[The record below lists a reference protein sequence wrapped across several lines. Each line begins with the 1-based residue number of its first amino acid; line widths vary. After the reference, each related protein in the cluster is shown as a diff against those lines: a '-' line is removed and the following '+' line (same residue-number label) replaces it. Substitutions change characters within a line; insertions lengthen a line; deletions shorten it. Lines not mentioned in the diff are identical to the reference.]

1 MAQNLNAAAIAAQL
15 AEQDRKKIEAYQKA
29 LSTHKGLSNLPP
41 DLAKEQASKLTPAQQ
56 SSLNKTFGEE
66 DPVTKPQRGW
76 LGTAWNYTTGAV
88 GAVGKGLG
96 LGLAGLQN
104 VSDFTTRLYRT
115 AAISVAED
123 LSLED
128 AWDEANDKGDKKFNS
143 GRVEDA
149 RLKYGNDAVTIA
161 LRIAAG
167 DDQGKILKEATPE
180 QKKYV
185 SFVYDKAGTQEE
197 RDLFQDTI
205 DAINRA
211 KYSPGRQ
218 IANFLLPKSLEEN
231 GFAYKAI
238 SGAVDAAYRVVADPL
253 ILGGKVK
260 KLYDINKYS
269 LEVIVGSAAKDG
281 VKFDKYFNQA
291 KTVDF
296 WNDYGSKLKAY
307 REAKNPLERVAINK
321 ELARLAPEF
330 GEEVIKTFNKAGV
343 EDVYTAKAL
352 FENAKDL
359 ETVIKNAGARRRV
372 IAPRMTA
379 GRKARVAALTAT
391 NKVFNIDA
399 VGPELVTA
407 QFFGEEATDAGIIK
421 AIKDG
426 VEQNLEYIGN
436 IKKTKGV
443 SIFRFSTDSIA
454 TRIDRMKQRFSI
466 LPMFKNN
473 EFDVTA
479 PDASTSIYRLA
490 RLALPQRESRLA
502 AEVFKGIEDTGQRKD
517 FFYGLWDNIAN
528 IRGYDATKPT
538 QKIKNTMVGKAKKQ
552 YDTIDGPMSD
562 VGAFASDFSNN
573 VYVPN
578 LVDLDRASA
587 RSTLGQKLIG
597 IPANDAFLEKMV
609 TGWSF
614 LTLAGPR
621 YAIRNSLEDLMV
633 NLAIGETPWGL
644 VSSRRLT
651 TRVLTGFKQTEV
663 TGSLGDRYEALANSP
678 LGSVMRIV
686 NKKESAAL
694 AAEIAALDKNIVV
707 NKEAIKKINKVIS
720 ESKDPKQIAA
730 LQARIAKIESKQKVD
745 LVKETRVIMA
755 KGLTQGRLNRFRK
768 SLGMKPLNQEG
779 VDFLTEQIVYGDLE
793 NLLSVVSEGG
803 LNFATGAS
811 FLTDAVEFTRNH
823 GVRSEQLKL
832 IAPRS
837 LYTRAA
843 GRGFEDVAIDPTNE
857 SSLVTWLLRI
867 SYASNDELGSLAV
880 AYLDDEAEAVAQI
893 LNALKNNP
901 KLVDDSILKARN
913 ISKEEHAKMVYD
925 RTRRIFETRKTLPD
939 GTRELNSELLA
950 KVRTLDTKGTALT
963 GNKQTYKVSGQISLD
978 DLPTDRNF
986 TPFTVVGPTL
996 VPVTNTGNFTA
1007 SLMENGWRWLG
1018 SANARMS
1025 RQPIAINEL
1034 LDIRK
1039 QMRRS
1044 GFEDAWISSYTKG
1057 MTPNTKNFTDATELA
1072 KRDLARVA
1080 EERAIGQVLAYV
1092 DNPLIRTQIA
1102 FSSRNFARF
1111 YRATEDFYRR
1121 ITRAVRY
1128 NPESIAVAALTY
1140 EGITHSGFVQEDD
1153 QGEPYFIYPG
1163 IAPVYN
1169 AYQKML
1175 TTVGLG
1181 NEFKVPFPVQFG
1193 AQVKMLTPS
1202 LNPDSLV
1209 PTFAGP
1215 VAGISVRA
1223 LESLVNIWSPGAA
1236 DSLTRYA
1243 LGKYA
1248 VDQPIL
1254 SSFLPAH
1261 VNRFY
1266 SAMDKNERDGQ
1277 YASAHRKAV
1286 TYLESAG
1293 YSPKAKE
1300 DPVTGQ
1306 LIPPSEAELEDYR
1319 LRVKNTTLSILG
1331 MRFVFGFFAPASPQ
1345 VQLKSD
1351 MSEWMRDSGRAN
1363 FKQLWNDLREEYGGD
1378 YEGAMKR
1385 WVELYPDQI
1394 PFTVSESERKTVSKF
1409 SYAEESGQFVEQNK
1423 ELFSKYKEGATF
1435 LIPNKSGFSWDAYKT
1450 MTDMGLRKNLRVDD
1464 HLKKVQTA
1472 ADVQTYYERRNEYE
1486 ASLERYR
1493 TDYERSRL
1501 RREFNQWK
1509 DLFFAGHPLV
1519 AEYLSKGSQIAID
1532 RQNALSDLELMLR
1545 DESARKASPKTF
1557 DALKA
1562 MMSAYLSY
1570 KTQKE
1575 RYEATGVSRDLQ
1587 KSLTERTILTMRQLS
1602 QYNEN
1607 TLQAYDSLFSGLLDD

>member
-1 MAQNLNAAAIAAQL
+1 MSQNLNAAAVAAQL
-15 AEQDRKKIEAYQKA
+15 AEQDRKKIQAYQKA
-29 LSTHKGLSNLPP
+29 LATHKGLNNLPP
-41 DLAKEQASKLTPAQQ
+41 DLAKEQAAKLTPAQQ
-56 SSLNKTFGEE
+56 TSLSQTFGNE
-66 DPVTKPQRGW
+66 DPAVEVKRSPI
-76 LGTAWNYTTGAV
+76 GTAWNYTGGRIV
-88 GAVGKGLG
+88 RGLG
-96 LGLAGLQN
+96 MGLAGLQN

-115 AAISVAED
+115 AAISATEN
-123 LSLED
+123 LSIED

-143 GRVEDA
+143 GRIDDA
-149 RLKYGNDAVTIA
+149 RLKYGNDAVA
-161 LRIAAG
+161 VAMRFAAG
-167 DDQGKILKEATPE
+167 EDQGKILKEATPE
-180 QKKYV
+180 QQKYIGFV
-185 SFVYDKAGTQEE
+185 SNKSGTQEE

-205 DAINRA
+205 DAVNRA

-218 IANFLLPKSLEEN
+218 FANFLLPKSLEEN
-231 GFAYKAI
+231 GFAYKAV
-238 SGAVDAAYRVVADPL
+238 SGAVDAAYRVLADPL
-253 ILGGKVK
+253 IVGGKIK
-260 KLYDINKYS
+260 KAYDLSKYS

-281 VKFDKYFNQA
+281 VAFNRYFNQG
-291 KTVDF
+291 KTIDF
-296 WNDYGSKLKAY
+296 WNDYGAKLKAY
-307 REAKNPLERVAINK
+307 KEAKNPIEKVAINK

-330 GEEVIKTFNKAGV
+330 GDEVIKTLNKSGV
-343 EDVYTAKAL
+343 EDVLTARA
-352 FENAKDL
+352 FFDNAKDL
-359 ETVIKNAGARRRV
+359 ETLIKNGGARRRV

-379 GRKARVAALTAT
+379 GRKARVAVLTTT

-399 VGPELVTA
+399 VGPELVNA
-407 QFFGEEATDAGIIK
+407 QFFGEQATDAGIIK

-426 VEQNLEYIGN
+426 VEQNVEYLGN
-436 IKKTKGV
+436 LKKTQGV
-443 SIFRFSTDSIA
+443 SVFRFSTDSISA
-454 TRIDRMKQRFSI
+454 RIDRMKQRFTV

-479 PDASTSIYRLA
+479 ADASTSIYRLA

-528 IRGYDATKPT
+528 VRGYDATKPT
-538 QKIKNTMVGKAKKQ
+538 RKIKDTMVGKTKRQ
-552 YDTIDGPMSD
+552 FDNEDGPMSD
-562 VGAFASDFSNN
+562 IGAFASDFNNN

-621 YAIRNSLEDLMV
+621 YAVRNSIEDLMV

-651 TRVLTGFKQTEV
+651 TRVLTGLKQTE
-663 TGSLGDRYEALANSP
+663 GFGLEELANSP
-678 LGSVMRIV
+678 LGAVMRLV

-694 AAEIAALDKNIVV
+694 AKEIANLDTAIVAT
-707 NKEAIKKINKVIS
+707 KESTKKIQAVIEKS
-720 ESKDPKQIAA
+720 TNPKQIVA
-730 LQARIAKIESKQKVD
+730 LKIKIAKLEGKQKTD

-755 KGLTQGRLNRFRK
+755 KALTQGRLNRFRQ

-832 IAPRS
+832 IAPKA
-837 LYTRAA
+837 LYSRAA
-843 GRGFEDVAIDPTNE
+843 GRGFENVAIDPTNE

-893 LNALKNNP
+893 LNALKKNP

-913 ISKEEHAKMVYD
+913 ISKEEHARMVYN
-925 RTRRIFETRKTLPD
+925 RTRKIFETRKILPD
-939 GTRELNSELLA
+939 GTKQINTELLA
-950 KVRTLDTKGTALT
+950 KVRSLDTKSTTLT
-963 GNKQTYKVSGQISLD
+963 GNKSAYKVSGQLSLD
-978 DLPTDRNF
+978 DLPTDRNL
-986 TPFTVVGPTL
+986 TPNTVVGPTL
-996 VPVTNTGNFTA
+996 VPVTNSGNFAA
-1007 SLMENGWRWLG
+1007 SFMENGWRWLG
-1018 SANARMS
+1018 ASNARIS

-1034 LDIRK
+1034 LTIRK
-1039 QMRRS
+1039 QMRKS
-1044 GFEDAWISSYTKG
+1044 GFEDAWINSYTKG
-1057 MTPNTKNFTDATELA
+1057 IKPDTKNFTDAIELA

-1080 EERAIGQVLAYV
+1080 EERAIGQTLAYV
-1092 DNPLIRTQIA
+1092 DNPLIRTQVA

-1215 VAGISVRA
+1215 VAGISIRA
-1223 LESLVNIWSPGAA
+1223 LESLVNIWSPSAA
-1236 DSLTRYA
+1236 DNITRYT
-1243 LGKYA
+1243 LGKYS

-1261 VNRFY
+1261 INRLY
-1266 SAMDKNERDGQ
+1266 SAMNKDDRNGQ

-1293 YSPKAKE
+1293 YSPKEKT
-1300 DPVTGQ
+1300 DPITGE
-1306 LIPPSEAELEDYR
+1306 LIPPSAAELEDYR

-1351 MSEWMRDSGRAN
+1351 MAEWMRDSGRAN
-1363 FKQLWNDLREEYGGD
+1363 FKQVWNDLRDEYGGD
-1378 YEGAMKR
+1378 YEGAMKK

-1394 PFTVSESERKTVSKF
+1394 PFTVSESERSTVARF
-1409 SYAEESGQFVEQNK
+1409 AYAEESGNFVDQNQ
-1423 ELFSKYKEGATF
+1423 ELFKNYKQGATF

-1450 MTDMGLRKNLRVDD
+1450 MTDMGLRKNLSVDE

-1472 ADVQTYYERRNEYE
+1472 ADVQTYYERKNEYE
-1486 ASLERYR
+1486 TSLERYR
-1493 TDYERSRL
+1493 SDYERTKL
-1501 RREFNQWK
+1501 RKEFNQWK
-1509 DLFFAGHPLV
+1509 DLFFAGHPMV

-1532 RQNALSDLELMLR
+1532 RINALNDLELMLKDNSVR
-1545 DESARKASPKTF
+1545 SASPKTF
-1557 DALKA
+1557 DALKV
-1562 MMSAYLSY
+1562 MLNTYLAY
-1570 KTQKE
+1570 KTQRD
-1575 RYEATGVSRDLQ
+1575 RYETTGVPRDLQ
-1587 KSLTERTILTMRQLS
+1587 KSLKERTIVTMRQLS
-1602 QYNEN
+1602 LYNEN

>member
-29 LSTHKGLSNLPP
+29 LTTHKNLSNLPP
-41 DLAKEQASKLTPAQQ
+41 DLAKEQAAKLTPAQQ
-56 SSLNKTFGEE
+56 TSLSNTFGNE
-66 DPVTKPQRGW
+66 DPVVAPKRSP
-76 LGTAWNYTTGAV
+76 LGTAWHYTGGQVA
-88 GAVGKGLG
+88 KGLG
-96 LGLAGLQN
+96 LGLAGLGN
-104 VSDFTTRLYRT
+104 VSDFMTRLYRT
-115 AAISVAED
+115 GAIAVAED
-123 LSLED
+123 LSLEE

-143 GRVEDA
+143 GRIEDA
-149 RLKYGNDAVTIA
+149 RLKYGNDAVAIA
-161 LRIAAG
+161 MRFAAG
-167 DDQGKILKEATPE
+167 EDQGKILKEATAG
-180 QKKYV
+180 QIKYV
-185 SFVYDKAGTQEE
+185 KLVSEKAGTQEE
-197 RDLFQDTI
+197 QDLFQDTI
-205 DAINRA
+205 DAVNRA

-218 IANFLLPKSLEEN
+218 LANFLLPKSLEEN

-238 SGAVDAAYRVVADPL
+238 SGAVDAAYRVIADPL
-253 ILGGKVK
+253 ILGGKIK
-260 KLYDINKYS
+260 KVYDVSKYS

-281 VKFDKYFNQA
+281 VAFNKYFNQT
-291 KTVDF
+291 KTINF
-296 WNDYGSKLKAY
+296 WNDYGAKLKSY
-307 REAKNPLERVAINK
+307 KEATNPLEKVAINK

-330 GEEVIKTFNKAGV
+330 GDEVIKTLNKSGV
-343 EDVYTAKAL
+343 EDVLTARA
-352 FENAKDL
+352 FFDNAKDL
-359 ETVIKNAGARRRV
+359 ETLIKNGGARRRV

-379 GRKARVAALTAT
+379 GRKARVAVLTTT

-399 VGPELVTA
+399 VGPELINA
-407 QFFGEEATDAGIIK
+407 SFFGEEATDVGIIK

-426 VEQNLEYIGN
+426 VEQNLEYIGD

-443 SIFRFSTDSIA
+443 SIFRFSTDSISV
-454 TRIDRMKQRFSI
+454 RIDRMKQRFTV

-479 PDASTSIYRLA
+479 PDAAQSIYRLA
-490 RLALPQRESRLA
+490 RLALPQRESKLA

-538 QKIKNTMVGKAKKQ
+538 QKIKNTMVGKTKRQ
-552 YDTIDGPMSD
+552 YDLVDGPMSD
-562 VGAFASDFSNN
+562 VGAYASDFNN
-573 VYVPN
+573 TVYVPN

-621 YAIRNSLEDLMV
+621 YAIRNSIEDLMV

-651 TRVLTGFKQTEV
+651 TRVLTGLKQTE
-663 TGSLGDRYEALANSP
+663 GFGLEELANSP
-678 LGSVMRIV
+678 LGMVMRTV

-694 AAEIAALDKNIVV
+694 AKEISDLDKKIVAT
-707 NKEAIKKINKVIS
+707 KESTKKIQAVIEKS
-720 ESKDPKQIAA
+720 TNPKQITA
-730 LQARIAKIESKQKVD
+730 LKIKIAKLEGKQKTD

-755 KGLTQGRLNRFRK
+755 KALTQGRLNRFRQ

-832 IAPRS
+832 IAPKA
-837 LYTRAA
+837 LYSRAA

-893 LNALKNNP
+893 LNALKKNP

-913 ISKEEHAKMVYD
+913 ISKEEHARMVYD
-925 RTRRIFETRKTLPD
+925 RTRRIFETRIDLPN
-939 GTRELNSELLA
+939 GTKQLNTDLLN
-950 KVRTLDTKGTALT
+950 KVRTLDVNEVALT
-963 GNKQTYKVSGQISLD
+963 GNKPGYKVSGQISLD
-978 DLPTDRNF
+978 DLPTDRRF
-986 TPFTVVGPTL
+986 TPNTVVGPTL
-996 VPVTNTGNFTA
+996 VPVTNSGNFAA
-1007 SLMENGWRWLG
+1007 SFMENGWRWLG
-1018 SANARMS
+1018 SSNARIS

-1034 LDIRK
+1034 LTIRK
-1039 QMRRS
+1039 QMRKS
-1044 GFEDAWISSYTKG
+1044 GFEDAWIKSYTKDIK
-1057 MTPNTKNFTDATELA
+1057 PNTVAFTEATELA

-1092 DNPLIRTQIA
+1092 DNPLIRTQVA

-1140 EGITHSGFVQEDD
+1140 EGITHSGFIQEDD

-1181 NEFKVPFPVQFG
+1181 SEFKVPFPVQFG

-1215 VAGISVRA
+1215 VAGISIRA
-1223 LESLVNIWSPGAA
+1223 LESLVNIWSPSAA
-1236 DSLTRYA
+1236 DTITRYA

-1261 VNRFY
+1261 INRLY
-1266 SAMDKNERDGQ
+1266 SAMNKDDRDGQ

-1286 TYLESAG
+1286 TYLEAAG

-1300 DPVTGQ
+1300 DPITGE
-1306 LIPPSEAELEDYR
+1306 LIPPPESELEEYR
-1319 LRVKNTTLSILG
+1319 IRIKQTTLSILG

-1351 MSEWMRDSGRAN
+1351 MAEWMRDSGRAN
-1363 FKQLWNDLREEYGGD
+1363 FKQVWNDLREEYGGD
-1378 YEGAMKR
+1378 YEGAMKK

-1394 PFTVSESERKTVSKF
+1394 PFTISESERKTVAKF
-1409 SYAEESGQFVEQNK
+1409 DYAEESGNFVEQNQ
-1423 ELFSKYKEGATF
+1423 ELFKKYKQGATF

-1450 MTDMGLRKNLRVDD
+1450 MTDMGLRKNLSVDE

-1472 ADVQTYYERRNEYE
+1472 ADVQTYYERKNEYE
-1486 ASLERYR
+1486 TSLERYR

-1509 DLFFAGHPLV
+1509 DLFFAGHPMV

-1532 RQNALSDLELMLR
+1532 RINALNDLEIMLKDDSVR
-1545 DESARKASPKTF
+1545 AASPKTF
-1557 DALKA
+1557 DALKV
-1562 MMSAYLSY
+1562 MLNTYLTY
-1570 KTQKE
+1570 KAQKD
-1575 RYEATGVSRDLQ
+1575 RYEATGVPRDLQ
-1587 KSLTERTILTMRQLS
+1587 RSLKERTIVTMRQLS
-1602 QYNEN
+1602 LYNEN
-1607 TLQAYDSLFSGLLDD
+1607 TLQAYDSLFGGLLDD

>member
-1 MAQNLNAAAIAAQL
+1 MSQNLNAAAIAAQL
-15 AEQDRKKIEAYQKA
+15 AEQDRKKIQAYQKA
-29 LSTHKGLSNLPP
+29 LATHKNLNNLPP
-41 DLAKEQASKLTPAQQ
+41 DLAKEQAAKLTPAQQ
-56 SSLNKTFGEE
+56 TSLSQTFGNE
-66 DPVTKPQRGW
+66 DPAVEVKRSPI
-76 LGTAWNYTTGAV
+76 GTAWNYTGGRIV
-88 GAVGKGLG
+88 RGLG
-96 LGLAGLQN
+96 MGLAGLQN

-115 AAISVAED
+115 AAISATEN
-123 LSLED
+123 LSLEE

-143 GRVEDA
+143 GRIDDA
-149 RLKYGNDAVTIA
+149 RLKYGNDAVA
-161 LRIAAG
+161 VAMRFAAG
-167 DDQGKILKEATPE
+167 EDQGKILKEATPE
-180 QKKYV
+180 QQKYIGFV
-185 SFVYDKAGTQEE
+185 SNKSGTQEE

-205 DAINRA
+205 DAVNRA

-218 IANFLLPKSLEEN
+218 FANFLLPKSLEEN
-231 GFAYKAI
+231 GFAYKAV
-238 SGAVDAAYRVVADPL
+238 SGAVDAAYRVLADPL
-253 ILGGKVK
+253 IVGGKIK
-260 KLYDINKYS
+260 KAYDVSKYS

-281 VKFDKYFNQA
+281 VAFNKYFNQG
-291 KTVDF
+291 KTIDF
-296 WNDYGSKLKAY
+296 WNDYGAKLKAY
-307 REAKNPLERVAINK
+307 KEAKNPIEKVAINK

-330 GEEVIKTFNKAGV
+330 GDEVIKTLNKSGV
-343 EDVYTAKAL
+343 EDVITARA
-352 FENAKDL
+352 FFDNAKDL
-359 ETVIKNAGARRRV
+359 ETLIKNGGARRRV

-399 VGPELVTA
+399 VGPELVNA
-407 QFFGEEATDAGIIK
+407 QFFGEQATDAGIIK

-426 VEQNLEYIGN
+426 VEQNVEYLGN
-436 IKKTKGV
+436 LKKTQGV
-443 SIFRFSTDSIA
+443 SVFRFSTDSISA
-454 TRIDRMKQRFSI
+454 RIDRMKQRFTV

-479 PDASTSIYRLA
+479 ADASTSIYRLA

-528 IRGYDATKPT
+528 VRGYDATKPT
-538 QKIKNTMVGKAKKQ
+538 RKIKDTMVGKTKRQ
-552 YDTIDGPMSD
+552 FDNEDGPMSD
-562 VGAFASDFSNN
+562 IGAFASDFNNN

-621 YAIRNSLEDLMV
+621 YAVRNSIEDLMV

-651 TRVLTGFKQTEV
+651 TRVLTGLKQTE
-663 TGSLGDRYEALANSP
+663 GFGLEELANSP
-678 LGSVMRIV
+678 LGAVMRLV

-694 AAEIAALDKNIVV
+694 AKEIANLDTAIVAT
-707 NKEAIKKINKVIS
+707 KESTKKIQAVIEKS
-720 ESKDPKQIAA
+720 TNPKQIVA
-730 LQARIAKIESKQKVD
+730 LKIKIAKLEGKQKTD

-755 KGLTQGRLNRFRK
+755 KALTQGRLNRFRQ

-832 IAPRS
+832 IAPKA

-843 GRGFEDVAIDPTNE
+843 GRGFENVAIDPTNE

-893 LNALKNNP
+893 LNALKKNP

-913 ISKEEHAKMVYD
+913 VSKEEHARMVYN
-925 RTRRIFETRKTLPD
+925 RTRKIFETRKILPD
-939 GTRELNSELLA
+939 GTKEINTELLA
-950 KVRTLDTKGTALT
+950 KVRSIDTKSTTLT
-963 GNKQTYKVSGQISLD
+963 GNKSAYKVSGQLSLD
-978 DLPTDRNF
+978 DLPTDYNL
-986 TPFTVVGPTL
+986 TPRTVVGPTL
-996 VPVTNTGNFTA
+996 VPVTNSGNFAA
-1007 SLMENGWRWLG
+1007 SFMENGWRWLG
-1018 SANARMS
+1018 ASNARIS

-1034 LDIRK
+1034 LTIRK
-1039 QMRRS
+1039 QMRKS
-1044 GFEDAWISSYTKG
+1044 GFEDAWINSYTKG
-1057 MTPNTKNFTDATELA
+1057 IKPDTKNFTDAIELA

-1080 EERAIGQVLAYV
+1080 EERAIGQTIAYV

-1215 VAGISVRA
+1215 VAGISIRA
-1223 LESLVNIWSPGAA
+1223 LESLVNIWSPSAA
-1236 DSLTRYA
+1236 DNITRYT
-1243 LGKYA
+1243 LGKYS

-1261 VNRFY
+1261 INRLY
-1266 SAMDKNERDGQ
+1266 SAMNKDDRNGQ

-1293 YSPKAKE
+1293 HSPKGKT
-1300 DPVTGQ
+1300 DPITGE
-1306 LIPPSEAELEDYR
+1306 LMPPSEAELEDYR

-1351 MSEWMRDSGRAN
+1351 MAEWMRDSGRAN
-1363 FKQLWNDLREEYGGD
+1363 FKQVWNDLRDEYGGD
-1378 YEGAMKR
+1378 YEGAMKK

-1394 PFTVSESERKTVSKF
+1394 PFTVSESERKTVARF
-1409 SYAEESGQFVEQNK
+1409 AYAEESGNFVDQNQ
-1423 ELFSKYKEGATF
+1423 ELFKKYKQGATF

-1450 MTDMGLRKNLRVDD
+1450 MTDMGLRKNLSVDE

-1472 ADVQTYYERRNEYE
+1472 ADVQTYYERKNEYE
-1486 ASLERYR
+1486 TSLERYR
-1493 TDYERSRL
+1493 TDYERSKL
-1501 RREFNQWK
+1501 RKEFSQWK
-1509 DLFFAGHPLV
+1509 DLFFAGHPMV

-1532 RQNALSDLELMLR
+1532 RINALNDLELMLKDNSVR
-1545 DESARKASPKTF
+1545 SASPKTF
-1557 DALKA
+1557 DALKV
-1562 MMSAYLSY
+1562 MLDTYLTY
-1570 KTQKE
+1570 KTQRD
-1575 RYEATGVSRDLQ
+1575 RYESTGVPRDLQ
-1587 KSLTERTILTMRQLS
+1587 KSLKERTIVAMRQLS
-1602 QYNEN
+1602 LYNEN

>member
-1 MAQNLNAAAIAAQL
+1 MSQNLNAAAVAAQL

-29 LSTHKGLSNLPP
+29 LATHKGLNNLPP
-41 DLAKEQASKLTPAQQ
+41 DLAKEQAAKLTPAQQ
-56 SSLNKTFGEE
+56 TSLSQTFGNE
-66 DPVTKPQRGW
+66 DPAVEVKRSPI
-76 LGTAWNYTTGAV
+76 GTAWNYTGGRIV
-88 GAVGKGLG
+88 RGLG
-96 LGLAGLQN
+96 MGLAGLQN

-115 AAISVAED
+115 AAISATEN
-123 LSLED
+123 LSLEE

-143 GRVEDA
+143 GRIDDA
-149 RLKYGNDAVTIA
+149 RLKYGNDAVA
-161 LRIAAG
+161 VAMRFAAG
-167 DDQGKILKEATPE
+167 EDQGKILKEATPE
-180 QKKYV
+180 QQKYIGFV
-185 SFVYDKAGTQEE
+185 SNKSGTQEE

-205 DAINRA
+205 DAVNRA

-218 IANFLLPKSLEEN
+218 FANFLLPKSLEEN

-238 SGAVDAAYRVVADPL
+238 SGAVDAAYRVLADPL
-253 ILGGKVK
+253 IIGGKIK
-260 KLYDINKYS
+260 KAYDVSKYS

-281 VKFDKYFNQA
+281 VAFNKYFNQT
-291 KTVDF
+291 KTIDF
-296 WNDYGSKLKAY
+296 WNDYGAKLKAY
-307 REAKNPLERVAINK
+307 KEAKNPIEKVAINK

-330 GEEVIKTFNKAGV
+330 GDEIIKTFNKSGV
-343 EDVYTAKAL
+343 EDVLTARA
-352 FENAKDL
+352 FFDNAKDL
-359 ETVIKNAGARRRV
+359 ETLIKNGGARRRV

-379 GRKARVAALTAT
+379 GRKARVAVLTTT

-399 VGPELVTA
+399 VGPELVNA
-407 QFFGEEATDAGIIK
+407 QFFGEQATDAGIIK
-421 AIKDG
+421 AIVNG
-426 VEQNLEYIGN
+426 VEQNVEYVGN
-436 IKKTKGV
+436 LKKTQGIGV
-443 SIFRFSTDSIA
+443 FRFSTDSISA
-454 TRIDRMKQRFSI
+454 RIDRMKQRFTV

-479 PDASTSIYRLA
+479 ADASTSIYRLA

-502 AEVFKGIEDTGQRKD
+502 AEVFKGIEDTGQRKE

-528 IRGYDATKPT
+528 VRGYDATKPT
-538 QKIKNTMVGKAKKQ
+538 QKIKNTMVGKTKRQ
-552 YDTIDGPMSD
+552 YDLVDGPMSD
-562 VGAFASDFSNN
+562 VGAFASDFNNN

-621 YAIRNSLEDLMV
+621 YAVRNSIEDLMV

-651 TRVLTGFKQTEV
+651 TRVLTGVKQTE
-663 TGSLGDRYEALANSP
+663 GFGLEELANSP
-678 LGSVMRIV
+678 LGMVMRTV
-686 NKKESAAL
+686 NKKESQAL
-694 AAEIAALDKNIVV
+694 AAEIAALDKNIVAT
-707 NKEAIKKINKVIS
+707 KESTKKIQAVIEKS
-720 ESKDPKQIAA
+720 TNPKQIVA
-730 LQARIAKIESKQKVD
+730 LKIKIAKLEGKQKTD

-755 KGLTQGRLNRFRK
+755 KALTQGRLNRFRQ

-779 VDFLTEQIVYGDLE
+779 IDFLTEQIVYGDLE

-832 IAPRS
+832 IAPKA
-837 LYTRAA
+837 LYSRAA

-893 LNALKNNP
+893 LNALKKNP

-913 ISKEEHAKMVYD
+913 ISKEEHARMVYD
-925 RTRRIFETRKTLPD
+925 RTRKIFETRKVLPN
-939 GTRELNSELLA
+939 GTKEINTELLA
-950 KVRTLDTKGTALT
+950 KVRSLDTKSTTLT
-963 GNKQTYKVSGQISLD
+963 GNKPGYKVSGQLSLD
-978 DLPTDRNF
+978 DLPTDRNL
-986 TPFTVVGPTL
+986 TPNTVVGPTL
-996 VPVTNTGNFTA
+996 VPVTNSGNFAA
-1007 SLMENGWRWLG
+1007 SFMENGWRWLG
-1018 SANARMS
+1018 ASNARIS

-1034 LDIRK
+1034 LTIRK
-1039 QMRRS
+1039 QMRKS
-1044 GFEDAWISSYTKG
+1044 GFEDAWIKSYTKDIK
-1057 MTPNTKNFTDATELA
+1057 PNTVAFTEATELA

-1080 EERAIGQVLAYV
+1080 EERAIGQTLAYV
-1092 DNPLIRTQIA
+1092 DNPLIRTQVA

-1215 VAGISVRA
+1215 VAGISIRA
-1223 LESLVNIWSPGAA
+1223 LESLVNIWSPSAA
-1236 DSLTRYA
+1236 DNITRYT
-1243 LGKYA
+1243 LGKYS

-1261 VNRFY
+1261 INRLY
-1266 SAMDKNERDGQ
+1266 SAMNKDDRNGQ

-1293 YSPKAKE
+1293 YSPKEKT
-1300 DPVTGQ
+1300 DPITGE
-1306 LIPPSEAELEDYR
+1306 LIPPSAAELEDYR

-1351 MSEWMRDSGRAN
+1351 MAEWMRDSGRAN
-1363 FKQLWNDLREEYGGD
+1363 FKQVWNDLRDEYGGD
-1378 YEGAMKR
+1378 YEGAMKK

-1394 PFTVSESERKTVSKF
+1394 PFTVSESERSTVARF
-1409 SYAEESGQFVEQNK
+1409 AYAEESGNFVDQNQ
-1423 ELFSKYKEGATF
+1423 ELFKNYKQGATF

-1450 MTDMGLRKNLRVDD
+1450 MTDMGLRKNLSVDE

-1472 ADVQTYYERRNEYE
+1472 ADVQTYYERKNEYE
-1486 ASLERYR
+1486 TSLERYR
-1493 TDYERSRL
+1493 SDYERTKL
-1501 RREFNQWK
+1501 RKEFNQWK
-1509 DLFFAGHPLV
+1509 DLFFAGHPMV

-1532 RQNALSDLELMLR
+1532 RINALNDLELMLKDNSVR
-1545 DESARKASPKTF
+1545 SASPKTF
-1557 DALKA
+1557 DALKV
-1562 MMSAYLSY
+1562 MLNTYLAY
-1570 KTQKE
+1570 KTQKD
-1575 RYEATGVSRDLQ
+1575 RYETTGVPRDLQ
-1587 KSLTERTILTMRQLS
+1587 KSLKERTIVTMRQLS
-1602 QYNEN
+1602 LYNEN

>member
-1 MAQNLNAAAIAAQL
+1 MSQNLNAAAIAAQL
-15 AEQDRKKIEAYQKA
+15 AEQDRKKIQAYQKA
-29 LSTHKGLSNLPP
+29 LATHKNLNNLPP
-41 DLAKEQASKLTPAQQ
+41 DLAKEQAAKLTPAQQ
-56 SSLNKTFGEE
+56 TSLSQTFGNE
-66 DPVTKPQRGW
+66 DPAIEVKRSPI
-76 LGTAWNYTTGAV
+76 GTAWNYTGGRIV
-88 GAVGKGLG
+88 RGLG
-96 LGLAGLQN
+96 MGLAGLQN

-115 AAISVAED
+115 AAISATEN
-123 LSLED
+123 LSLEE

-143 GRVEDA
+143 GRIDDA
-149 RLKYGNDAVTIA
+149 RLKYGNDAVA
-161 LRIAAG
+161 VAMRFAAG
-167 DDQGKILKEATPE
+167 EDQGKILKEATPE
-180 QKKYV
+180 QQKYIGFV
-185 SFVYDKAGTQEE
+185 SNKSGTQEE

-205 DAINRA
+205 DAVNRA

-218 IANFLLPKSLEEN
+218 FANFLLPKSLEEN
-231 GFAYKAI
+231 GFAYKAV
-238 SGAVDAAYRVVADPL
+238 SGAVDAAYRVLADPL
-253 ILGGKVK
+253 IVGGKIK
-260 KLYDINKYS
+260 KAYDVSKYS

-281 VKFDKYFNQA
+281 VAFNKYFNQG
-291 KTVDF
+291 KTIDF
-296 WNDYGSKLKAY
+296 WNDYGAKLKAY
-307 REAKNPLERVAINK
+307 KEAKNPIEKVAINK

-330 GEEVIKTFNKAGV
+330 GDEVIKTLNKSGV
-343 EDVYTAKAL
+343 EDVITARA
-352 FENAKDL
+352 FFDNAKDL
-359 ETVIKNAGARRRV
+359 ETLIKNGGARRRV

-399 VGPELVTA
+399 VGPELVNA
-407 QFFGEEATDAGIIK
+407 QFFGEQATDAGIIK
-421 AIKDG
+421 AIVNG
-426 VEQNLEYIGN
+426 VEQNVEYVGN
-436 IKKTKGV
+436 LKKTQGIGV
-443 SIFRFSTDSIA
+443 FRFSTDSISA
-454 TRIDRMKQRFSI
+454 RIDRMKQRFTV

-479 PDASTSIYRLA
+479 ADASTSIYRLA

-502 AEVFKGIEDTGQRKD
+502 AEVFKGIEDTGQRKE

-528 IRGYDATKPT
+528 VRGYDATKPT
-538 QKIKNTMVGKAKKQ
+538 QKIKNTMVGKTKRQ
-552 YDTIDGPMSD
+552 YDLVDGPMSD
-562 VGAFASDFSNN
+562 VGAFASDFNNN

-621 YAIRNSLEDLMV
+621 YAVRNSIEDLMV

-651 TRVLTGFKQTEV
+651 TRVLTGVKQTE
-663 TGSLGDRYEALANSP
+663 GFGLEELANSP
-678 LGSVMRIV
+678 LGMVMRTV

-694 AAEIAALDKNIVV
+694 AKQISDLDKKIVAT
-707 NKEAIKKINKVIS
+707 KESTKKIQEVINKS
-720 ESKDPKQIAA
+720 TNPKQITA
-730 LQARIAKIESKQKVD
+730 LKIKIAKLEGKQKTD

-755 KGLTQGRLNRFRK
+755 KALTQGRLNKFRK

-779 VDFLTEQIVYGDLE
+779 IDFLTEQIVYGDIE
-793 NLLSVVSEGG
+793 NLLSIVSEGG

-832 IAPRS
+832 IAPKA
-837 LYTRAA
+837 LYSRAA

-893 LNALKNNP
+893 LNALKKNP

-913 ISKEEHAKMVYD
+913 ISKEEHARMVYE
-925 RTRRIFETRKTLPD
+925 RTRRIFETRKVLPD
-939 GTRELNSELLA
+939 GTKEINTELLSKARSLDA
-950 KVRTLDTKGTALT
+950 KEITLT
-963 GNKQTYKVSGQISLD
+963 GNKSGYKVSGQLSLD
-978 DLPTDRNF
+978 DLPTDRNL
-986 TPFTVVGPTL
+986 TPNTVVGPTL
-996 VPVTNTGNFTA
+996 VPVTNSGNFAA
-1007 SLMENGWRWLG
+1007 SFMENGWRWLG
-1018 SANARMS
+1018 ASNARIS

-1034 LDIRK
+1034 LTIRK
-1039 QMRRS
+1039 QMRKS
-1044 GFEDAWISSYTKG
+1044 GFEDAWINSYTKG
-1057 MTPNTKNFTDATELA
+1057 IKPDTKNFTDAIELA

-1080 EERAIGQVLAYV
+1080 EERAIGQTIAYV

-1215 VAGISVRA
+1215 VAGISIRA
-1223 LESLVNIWSPGAA
+1223 LESLVNIWSPSAA
-1236 DSLTRYA
+1236 DNITRYT
-1243 LGKYA
+1243 LGKYS

-1261 VNRFY
+1261 INRLY
-1266 SAMDKNERDGQ
+1266 SAMNKDDRNGQ

-1286 TYLESAG
+1286 TYLEAAG
-1293 YSPKAKE
+1293 HSPKGKT
-1300 DPVTGQ
+1300 DPITGE
-1306 LIPPSEAELEDYR
+1306 LMPPSEAELEDYR

-1351 MSEWMRDSGRAN
+1351 MAEWMRDSGRAN
-1363 FKQLWNDLREEYGGD
+1363 FKQVWNDLRDEYGGD
-1378 YEGAMKR
+1378 YEGAMKK

-1394 PFTVSESERKTVSKF
+1394 PFTVSESERKTVARF
-1409 SYAEESGQFVEQNK
+1409 AYAEESGNFVDQNQ
-1423 ELFSKYKEGATF
+1423 ELFKKYKQGATF

-1450 MTDMGLRKNLRVDD
+1450 MTDMGLRKNLSVDE

-1472 ADVQTYYERRNEYE
+1472 ADVQTYYERKNEYE
-1486 ASLERYR
+1486 TSLERYR
-1493 TDYERSRL
+1493 SDYERSKL
-1501 RREFNQWK
+1501 RKEFNQWK
-1509 DLFFAGHPLV
+1509 DLFFAGHPMV

-1532 RQNALSDLELMLR
+1532 RINALNDLELMLKDNSVR
-1545 DESARKASPKTF
+1545 SASPKTF
-1557 DALKA
+1557 DALKV
-1562 MMSAYLSY
+1562 MLDTYLTY
-1570 KTQKE
+1570 KTQRD
-1575 RYEATGVSRDLQ
+1575 RYESTGVPRDLQ
-1587 KSLTERTILTMRQLS
+1587 KSLKERTIVAMRQLS
-1602 QYNEN
+1602 LYNEN

>member
-1 MAQNLNAAAIAAQL
+1 MSQNLNAAAVAAQL
-15 AEQDRKKIEAYQKA
+15 AEQDRKKIQAYQKA
-29 LSTHKGLSNLPP
+29 LATHKGLNNLPP
-41 DLAKEQASKLTPAQQ
+41 DLAKEQAAKLTPAQQ
-56 SSLNKTFGEE
+56 TSLSQTFGNE
-66 DPVTKPQRGW
+66 DPAVEVKRSPI
-76 LGTAWNYTTGAV
+76 GTAWNYTGGRIV
-88 GAVGKGLG
+88 RGLG
-96 LGLAGLQN
+96 MGLAGLQN

-115 AAISVAED
+115 AAISATEN
-123 LSLED
+123 LSIED

-143 GRVEDA
+143 GRIDDA
-149 RLKYGNDAVTIA
+149 RLKYGNDAVA
-161 LRIAAG
+161 VAMRFAAG
-167 DDQGKILKEATPE
+167 EDQGKILKEATPE
-180 QKKYV
+180 QQKYIGFV
-185 SFVYDKAGTQEE
+185 SNKSGTQEE

-205 DAINRA
+205 DAVNRA

-218 IANFLLPKSLEEN
+218 FANFLLPKSLEEN
-231 GFAYKAI
+231 GFAYKAV
-238 SGAVDAAYRVVADPL
+238 SGAVDAAYRVLADPL
-253 ILGGKVK
+253 IVGGKIK
-260 KLYDINKYS
+260 KAYDLSKYS

-281 VKFDKYFNQA
+281 VAFNKYFNQT
-291 KTVDF
+291 KTIDF
-296 WNDYGSKLKAY
+296 WNDYGAKLKAY
-307 REAKNPLERVAINK
+307 KEAKNPIEKVAINK

-330 GEEVIKTFNKAGV
+330 GDEIIKTFNKSGV
-343 EDVYTAKAL
+343 EDVLTARA
-352 FENAKDL
+352 FFDNAKDL
-359 ETVIKNAGARRRV
+359 ETLIKNGGARRRV

-379 GRKARVAALTAT
+379 GRKARVAVLTTT

-399 VGPELVTA
+399 VGPELVNA
-407 QFFGEEATDAGIIK
+407 QFFGEQATDAGIIK
-421 AIKDG
+421 AIVNG
-426 VEQNLEYIGN
+426 VEQNVEYVGN
-436 IKKTKGV
+436 LKKTQGIGV
-443 SIFRFSTDSIA
+443 FRFSTDSISA
-454 TRIDRMKQRFSI
+454 RIDRMKQRFTV

-479 PDASTSIYRLA
+479 ADASTSIYRLA

-502 AEVFKGIEDTGQRKD
+502 AEVFKGIEDTGQRKE

-528 IRGYDATKPT
+528 VRGYDATKPT
-538 QKIKNTMVGKAKKQ
+538 QKIKNTMVGKTKRQ
-552 YDTIDGPMSD
+552 YDLVDGPMSD
-562 VGAFASDFSNN
+562 VGAFASDFNNN

-621 YAIRNSLEDLMV
+621 YAVRNSIEDLMV

-651 TRVLTGFKQTEV
+651 TRVLTGVKQTE
-663 TGSLGDRYEALANSP
+663 GFGLEELANSP
-678 LGSVMRIV
+678 LGMVMRTV
-686 NKKESAAL
+686 NKKESQAL
-694 AAEIAALDKNIVV
+694 AAEIAALDKNIVAT
-707 NKEAIKKINKVIS
+707 KESTKKIQAVIEKS
-720 ESKDPKQIAA
+720 TNPKQIVA
-730 LQARIAKIESKQKVD
+730 LKIKIAKLEGKQKTD

-755 KGLTQGRLNRFRK
+755 KALTQGRLNRFRQ

-779 VDFLTEQIVYGDLE
+779 IDFLTEQIVYGDLE

-832 IAPRS
+832 IAPKA
-837 LYTRAA
+837 LYSRAA

-893 LNALKNNP
+893 LNALKKNP

-913 ISKEEHAKMVYD
+913 ISKEEHARMVYD
-925 RTRRIFETRKTLPD
+925 RTRKIFETRKVLPN
-939 GTRELNSELLA
+939 GTKELNTELLK
-950 KVRTLDTKGTALT
+950 KVRSLDTKSTTLT
-963 GNKQTYKVSGQISLD
+963 GNKPGYKVSGQLSLD
-978 DLPTDRNF
+978 DLPTDRNL
-986 TPFTVVGPTL
+986 TPNTVVGPTL
-996 VPVTNTGNFTA
+996 VPVTNSGNFAA
-1007 SLMENGWRWLG
+1007 SFMENGWRWLG
-1018 SANARMS
+1018 ASNARIS

-1034 LDIRK
+1034 LTIRK
-1039 QMRRS
+1039 QMRKS
-1044 GFEDAWISSYTKG
+1044 GFEDAWINSYTKG
-1057 MTPNTKNFTDATELA
+1057 IKPDTKNFTDAVELA

-1080 EERAIGQVLAYV
+1080 EERAIGQTLAYV
-1092 DNPLIRTQIA
+1092 DNPLIRTQVA

-1215 VAGISVRA
+1215 VAGISIRA
-1223 LESLVNIWSPGAA
+1223 LESLVNIWSPSAA
-1236 DSLTRYA
+1236 DNITRYT
-1243 LGKYA
+1243 LGKYS

-1261 VNRFY
+1261 INRLY
-1266 SAMDKNERDGQ
+1266 SAMNKDDRNGQ

-1293 YSPKAKE
+1293 YSPKEKT
-1300 DPVTGQ
+1300 DSITGE
-1306 LIPPSEAELEDYR
+1306 LIPPSAAELEDYR

-1351 MSEWMRDSGRAN
+1351 MAEWMRDSGRAN
-1363 FKQLWNDLREEYGGD
+1363 FKQVWNDLRDEYGGD
-1378 YEGAMKR
+1378 YEGAMKK

-1394 PFTVSESERKTVSKF
+1394 PFTVSESERKTVARF
-1409 SYAEESGQFVEQNK
+1409 AYAEESGNFVDQNQK
-1423 ELFSKYKEGATF
+1423 LFKDYKQGATF

-1450 MTDMGLRKNLRVDD
+1450 MTDMGLRKNLSVDE

-1472 ADVQTYYERRNEYE
+1472 ADVQTYYERKNEYE
-1486 ASLERYR
+1486 TSLERYR
-1493 TDYERSRL
+1493 SDYERTKL
-1501 RREFNQWK
+1501 RKEFNQWK
-1509 DLFFAGHPLV
+1509 DLFFAGHPMV

-1532 RQNALSDLELMLR
+1532 RINALNDLELMLKDNSVR
-1545 DESARKASPKTF
+1545 SASPKTF
-1557 DALKA
+1557 DALKV
-1562 MMSAYLSY
+1562 MLNTYLAY
-1570 KTQKE
+1570 KTQRD
-1575 RYEATGVSRDLQ
+1575 RYETTGVPRDLQ
-1587 KSLTERTILTMRQLS
+1587 KSLKERTIVTMRQLS
-1602 QYNEN
+1602 LYNEN

>member
-1 MAQNLNAAAIAAQL
+1 MSQNLNAAAVAAQL
-15 AEQDRKKIEAYQKA
+15 AEQDRKKIQAYQKA
-29 LSTHKGLSNLPP
+29 LATHKGLNNLPP
-41 DLAKEQASKLTPAQQ
+41 DLAKEQAAKLTPAQQ
-56 SSLNKTFGEE
+56 ASLSQTFGNE
-66 DPVTKPQRGW
+66 DPAIEVKRSPI
-76 LGTAWNYTTGAV
+76 GTAWNYTGGRIV
-88 GAVGKGLG
+88 SGLG
-96 LGLAGLQN
+96 MGLAGLQN

-115 AAISVAED
+115 AAISATEN
-123 LSLED
+123 LSLEE

-143 GRVEDA
+143 GRIDDA
-149 RLKYGNDAVTIA
+149 RLKYGNDAVA
-161 LRIAAG
+161 VAMRFAAG
-167 DDQGKILKEATPE
+167 EDQGKILKEATPE
-180 QKKYV
+180 QQKYIGFV
-185 SFVYDKAGTQEE
+185 SNKSGTQEE

-205 DAINRA
+205 DAVNRA

-218 IANFLLPKSLEEN
+218 FANFLLPKSLEEN
-231 GFAYKAI
+231 GFAYKAV
-238 SGAVDAAYRVVADPL
+238 SGAVDAAYRVLADPL
-253 ILGGKVK
+253 IIGGKIK
-260 KLYDINKYS
+260 KAYDVSKYS

-281 VKFDKYFNQA
+281 VAFNRYFNQG
-291 KTVDF
+291 KTINF
-296 WNDYGSKLKAY
+296 WNDYGAKLKAY
-307 REAKNPLERVAINK
+307 REATTPIEKVAINK

-330 GEEVIKTFNKAGV
+330 GDEVVKTLNKSGV
-343 EDVYTAKAL
+343 EDVLTARA
-352 FENAKDL
+352 FFDNAKDL
-359 ETVIKNAGARRRV
+359 ETLIKNGGARRRV
-372 IAPRMTA
+372 IAPRMTV

-399 VGPELVTA
+399 VGPELINA
-407 QFFGEEATDAGIIK
+407 SFFGEEATDAGIIK
-421 AIKDG
+421 SIVNG
-426 VEQNLEYIGN
+426 VEQNVEYVGKLKKNQGIG
-436 IKKTKGV
+436 V
-443 SIFRFSTDSIA
+443 FRFSTDSISA
-454 TRIDRMKQRFSI
+454 RIDRMKQRFTI

-479 PDASTSIYRLA
+479 ADASTSIYRLA

-502 AEVFKGIEDTGQRKD
+502 AEVFKGIEDTGQRKE

-538 QKIKNTMVGKAKKQ
+538 QKIKNTMVGKTKRQ
-552 YDTIDGPMSD
+552 YDLVDGPMSD
-562 VGAFASDFSNN
+562 VGAFASDFNN
-573 VYVPN
+573 SVYVPN

-621 YAIRNSLEDLMV
+621 YAIRNSIEDLMV

-644 VSSRRLT
+644 ISSRRLT
-651 TRVLTGFKQTEV
+651 TRVLTGVKQTE
-663 TGSLGDRYEALANSP
+663 GFGLEELANSP
-678 LGSVMRIV
+678 LGMVMRTV
-686 NKKESAAL
+686 NKKESKAL

-707 NKEAIKKINKVIS
+707 NKESIKKLNEVIAKS
-720 ESKDPKQIAA
+720 TNPKQIEA
-730 LQARIAKIESKQKVD
+730 LQIKIAKIESKQKTD

-755 KGLTQGRLNRFRK
+755 KALTQGRINRFRQ
-768 SLGMKPLNQEG
+768 SLGIKPLNQEG

-832 IAPRS
+832 IAPKA
-837 LYTRAA
+837 LYSRAA

-893 LNALKNNP
+893 LNALKKNP

-913 ISKEEHAKMVYD
+913 ISKEEHARMVYD
-925 RTRRIFETRKTLPD
+925 RTRKIFETRKVLPN
-939 GTRELNSELLA
+939 GTKELNTELLK
-950 KVRTLDTKGTALT
+950 KVRSLDTKSTTLT
-963 GNKQTYKVSGQISLD
+963 GNKPGYKVSGQLSLD
-978 DLPTDRNF
+978 DLPTDRNL
-986 TPFTVVGPTL
+986 TPNTVVGPTL
-996 VPVTNTGNFTA
+996 VPVTNSGNFAA
-1007 SLMENGWRWLG
+1007 SFMENGWRWLG
-1018 SANARMS
+1018 ASNARIS

-1034 LDIRK
+1034 LTIRK
-1039 QMRRS
+1039 QMRKS
-1044 GFEDAWISSYTKG
+1044 GFEDAWIKSYTKDIK
-1057 MTPNTKNFTDATELA
+1057 PNTVAFTEATELA

-1080 EERAIGQVLAYV
+1080 EERAIGQTIAYV

-1215 VAGISVRA
+1215 VAGISIRA
-1223 LESLVNIWSPGAA
+1223 LESLVNIWSPSAA
-1236 DSLTRYA
+1236 DNITRYT
-1243 LGKYA
+1243 LGKYS

-1261 VNRFY
+1261 INRLY
-1266 SAMDKNERDGQ
+1266 SAMNKDDRNGQ

-1293 YSPKAKE
+1293 YSPKGKT
-1300 DPVTGQ
+1300 DSITGE
-1306 LIPPSEAELEDYR
+1306 LIPPSAAELEDYR
-1319 LRVKNTTLSILG
+1319 LRIKNTTLSILG

-1351 MSEWMRDSGRAN
+1351 MAEWMRDSGRAN
-1363 FKQLWNDLREEYGGD
+1363 FKQVWNDLRDEYGGD
-1378 YEGAMKR
+1378 YEGAMKK

-1394 PFTVSESERKTVSKF
+1394 PFTVSESERSTVARF
-1409 SYAEESGQFVEQNK
+1409 AYAEESGNFVDQNQ
-1423 ELFSKYKEGATF
+1423 ELFKKYKQGATF

-1450 MTDMGLRKNLRVDD
+1450 MTDMGLRKNLSVDE

-1472 ADVQTYYERRNEYE
+1472 ADVQTYYERKNEYE
-1486 ASLERYR
+1486 TSLERYR
-1493 TDYERSRL
+1493 SDYERTKL
-1501 RREFNQWK
+1501 RKEFNQWK
-1509 DLFFAGHPLV
+1509 DLFFAGHPMV

-1532 RQNALSDLELMLR
+1532 RINALNDLELMLKDNSVR
-1545 DESARKASPKTF
+1545 SASPKTF
-1557 DALKA
+1557 DALKV
-1562 MMSAYLSY
+1562 MLNTYLAY
-1570 KTQKE
+1570 KTQRD
-1575 RYEATGVSRDLQ
+1575 RYETTGVPRDLQ
-1587 KSLTERTILTMRQLS
+1587 KSLKERTIVTMRQLS
-1602 QYNEN
+1602 LYNEN

>member
-29 LSTHKGLSNLPP
+29 LTTHKNLSNLPP
-41 DLAKEQASKLTPAQQ
+41 DLAKEQAAKLTPAQQ
-56 SSLNKTFGEE
+56 ASLSNTFGNE
-66 DPVTKPQRGW
+66 DPAVTPKRSP
-76 LGTAWNYTTGAV
+76 LGTAWHYTGGQIV
-88 GAVGKGLG
+88 KGLG
-96 LGLAGLQN
+96 MGLAGLQN

-115 AAISVAED
+115 GAIALSED
-123 LSLED
+123 LSLEE

-143 GRVEDA
+143 DRLEDA
-149 RLKYGNDAVTIA
+149 RLKYGADAVAIA
-161 LRIAAG
+161 IRFAAG
-167 DDQGKILKEATPE
+167 EDQGKILKEATPG
-180 QKKYV
+180 QIKYV
-185 SFVYDKAGTQEE
+185 QFVSNKAGTQEE

-205 DAINRA
+205 DAVNRA

-218 IANFLLPKSLEEN
+218 FANFLLPKSLEEN

-238 SGAVDAAYRVVADPL
+238 SGAVDAAYRVIADPL

-260 KLYDINKYS
+260 KAYDISKYS

-281 VKFDKYFNQA
+281 VAFNKYFNQT
-291 KTVDF
+291 KTINF
-296 WNDYGSKLKAY
+296 WNDYGAKLKAY
-307 REAKNPLERVAINK
+307 KEAKNPVEKIALNK

-330 GEEVIKTFNKAGV
+330 GDEVIKTLNKSGV
-343 EDVYTAKAL
+343 EDVLTARA
-352 FENAKDL
+352 FFDNAKDL
-359 ETVIKNAGARRRV
+359 ETLIKNGGARRRV

-379 GRKARVAALTAT
+379 GRKARVTFLTTA
-391 NKVFNIDA
+391 NKVFDIDK
-399 VGPELVTA
+399 VGPSLVSA
-407 QFFGEEATDAGIIK
+407 QFFGEEITDVGIIK
-421 AIKDG
+421 VLGKDN
-426 VEQNLEYIGN
+426 VEKNLEYVGN
-436 IKKTKGV
+436 LKKTKGI
-443 SIFRFSTDSIA
+443 SIFRFSTDSIS
-454 TRIDRMKQRFSI
+454 TRIDRMKQRFTI
-466 LPMFKNN
+466 IPMFKNN

-479 PDASTSIYRLA
+479 PDAATSIYRLA
-490 RLALPQRESRLA
+490 RLAFPQKDSKLA
-502 AEVFKGIEDTGQRKD
+502 AEVFKGIEDTGQRKE

-538 QKIKNTMVGKAKKQ
+538 QKMKNTMIGKANKQ
-552 YDTIDGPMSD
+552 YDTAGGPMSD
-562 VGAFASDFSNN
+562 VGAFASDFDNS

-621 YAIRNSLEDLMV
+621 YAIRNSIEDLMV
-633 NLAIGETPWGL
+633 NLAIGSTPWGL
-644 VSSRRLT
+644 STGRRLT
-651 TRVLTGFKQTEV
+651 TRVLTGLKQTE
-663 TGSLGDRYEALANSP
+663 GFGLEEFANSP
-678 LGSVMRIV
+678 LGMVMRTV

-694 AAEIAALDKNIVV
+694 AKEIADLDKNIVA
-707 NKEAIKKINKVIS
+707 NKKSIKKLNEVIAKS
-720 ESKDPKQIAA
+720 TNPKQIQA
-730 LQARIAKIESKQKVD
+730 LKAKIAKIESKQKTD

-755 KGLTQGRLNRFRK
+755 KALTQGRLNRFRK

-832 IAPRS
+832 IAPKA

-843 GRGFEDVAIDPTNE
+843 GRGFEDVAIDPTSE

-913 ISKEEHAKMVYD
+913 ISKEQHARMVYD
-925 RTRRIFETRKTLPD
+925 RTRRIFETRINLPN
-939 GTRELNSELLA
+939 GTRQLNTDLLN
-950 KVRTLDTKGTALT
+950 KVRTLDTKGATLT
-963 GNKQTYKVSGQISLD
+963 GNKPAYKVSGQLSLD
-978 DLPTDRNF
+978 DLPTDRNL
-986 TPFTVVGPTL
+986 TPNTVVGPTL
-996 VPVTNTGNFTA
+996 VPVTNTGNFAA
-1007 SLMENGWRWLG
+1007 SFMENGWRWLG
-1018 SANARMS
+1018 AANARIS

-1034 LDIRK
+1034 LNIRK
-1039 QMRRS
+1039 QMRKS
-1044 GFEDAWISSYTKG
+1044 GFEDAWINSYTKG
-1057 MTPNTKNFTDATELA
+1057 ITPNTKNFTDAVELA

-1080 EERAIGQVLAYV
+1080 EERAVGQVLAYV

-1128 NPESIAVAALTY
+1128 NPESIALAALTY

-1175 TTVGLG
+1175 NAVGLG
-1181 NEFKVPFPVQFG
+1181 SEFKVPFPVQFG

-1215 VAGISVRA
+1215 VAGISIRT
-1223 LESLVNIWSPGAA
+1223 LESLVNIWSPSAA
-1236 DSLTRYA
+1236 DTITRYA

-1261 VNRFY
+1261 INRLY
-1266 SAMDKNERDGQ
+1266 SAMNKDDRDGQ

-1286 TYLESAG
+1286 TYLEAAG

-1300 DPVTGQ
+1300 DPITGE
-1306 LIPPSEAELEDYR
+1306 LIPPSEAELEEYR
-1319 LRVKNTTLSILG
+1319 LRVKQTTLNILG

-1351 MSEWMRDSGRAN
+1351 MAEWMRDSGRAN
-1363 FKQLWNDLREEYGGD
+1363 FKQVWNDLRDEYGGD
-1378 YEGAMKR
+1378 YEGAMKK
-1385 WVELYPDQI
+1385 WVELYPDEI
-1394 PFTVSESERKTVSKF
+1394 AFTVVESERKTVSKF
-1409 SYAEESGQFVEQNK
+1409 AYAEESGNFVDQNQ
-1423 ELFSKYKEGATF
+1423 ELFKKYKQGATF

-1450 MTDMGLRKNLRVDD
+1450 MTDMGLRKNLRVDE

-1472 ADVQTYYERRNEYE
+1472 ADVQTYYERKNEYE
-1486 ASLERYR
+1486 RSLERYR
-1493 TDYERSRL
+1493 TDYERSKL
-1501 RREFNQWK
+1501 RKEFNQWK
-1509 DLFFAGHPLV
+1509 DLFFAGHPMV
-1519 AEYLSKGSQIAID
+1519 AEYLSKGSQLAID
-1532 RQNALSDLELMLR
+1532 RINALNDLELMLKDDSVR
-1545 DESARKASPKTF
+1545 AVRPKTF
-1557 DALKA
+1557 DALKV
-1562 MMSAYLSY
+1562 MLNTYLTY
-1570 KTQKE
+1570 KAQRD
-1575 RYEATGVSRDLQ
+1575 RYEAIGVPRDLQ
-1587 KSLTERTILTMRQLS
+1587 KSLKERTIVAMRQLS
-1602 QYNEN
+1602 LYNEN
-1607 TLQAYDSLFSGLLDD
+1607 TLQAYDSLFSELLDD

>member
-1 MAQNLNAAAIAAQL
+1 MSQNLNAAAVAAQL

-29 LSTHKGLSNLPP
+29 LTVHTSLNKLPP

-56 SSLNKTFGEE
+56 ASLPKTFGND
-66 DPVTKPQRGW
+66 DPAVEVKRSP
-76 LGTAWNYTTGAV
+76 LGTAWHYTGGAIV
-88 GAVGKGLG
+88 KGLG
-96 LGLAGLQN
+96 MGLAGLQN
-104 VSDFTTRLYRT
+104 VSDLTTRLYRT
-115 AAISVAED
+115 GVIAAQED

-128 AWDEANDKGDKKFNS
+128 AWEEANDKGDKKFNS
-143 GRVEDA
+143 DRIEDA

-161 LRIAAG
+161 MRFAAG
-167 DDQGKILKEATPE
+167 EDQGKILKEATEE

-185 SFVYDKAGTQEE
+185 QLVSNQAGTQEE

-205 DAINRA
+205 AAVNRA

-218 IANFLLPKSLEEN
+218 IANFLLPNFLEEN
-231 GFAYKAI
+231 GFAYRAV
-238 SGAVDAAYRVVADPL
+238 SGTIDAAYRIVADPL
-253 ILGGKVK
+253 IIGGKIK
-260 KLYDINKYS
+260 KAYDVSKYS

-281 VKFDKYFNQA
+281 VAFNKYFNQA
-291 KTVDF
+291 KTINF
-296 WNDYGSKLKAY
+296 WNNYGSKLKAY
-307 REAKNPLERVAINK
+307 REATSPIEKVAINK

-330 GEEVIKTFNKAGV
+330 GDEVIKTFNKSGV
-343 EDVYTAKAL
+343 EDVLTARA
-352 FENAKDL
+352 FFDNAKDL
-359 ETVIKNAGARRRV
+359 ETLIKNGGARRRV
-372 IAPRMTA
+372 IAPRMTL
-379 GRKARVAALTAT
+379 GRKTRVALLTTT

-399 VGPELVTA
+399 VGPELINA
-407 QFFGEEATDAGIIK
+407 QFFGEEATDVGIIK

-426 VEQNLEYIGN
+426 VEQNLEYIGDL
-436 IKKTKGV
+436 KKTKGV
-443 SIFRFSTDSIA
+443 SIFRFSTDTISA
-454 TRIDRMKQRFSI
+454 RIDRMKQRFTI
-466 LPMFKNN
+466 LPMFKDN

-479 PDASTSIYRLA
+479 PDAAKSIYSLA
-490 RLALPQRESRLA
+490 RLALPQRESKLA
-502 AEVFKGIEDTGQRKD
+502 AEVFKGIEDVGQRKD

-528 IRGYDATKPT
+528 IRGYDTSKPLRE
-538 QKIKNTMVGKAKKQ
+538 IKSTMVGKTKRQ
-552 YDTIDGPMSD
+552 YDVIDGPMSD
-562 VGAFASDFSNN
+562 VGAFASDFNN
-573 VYVPN
+573 SVYVPN

-587 RSTLGQKLIG
+587 RSTLGQKIIG

-621 YAIRNSLEDLMV
+621 YAIRNSIEDLMV
-633 NLAIGETPWGL
+633 NLAIGQTPWGL
-644 VSSRRLT
+644 ASSRRLT
-651 TRVLTGFKQTEV
+651 TRVLTGLKQTEA
-663 TGSLGDRYEALANSP
+663 TGPISKKYEALANSP
-678 LGSVMRIV
+678 LGAVMRIV

-694 AAEIAALDKNIVV
+694 AKEIADLDTKIVAT
-707 NKEAIKKINKVIS
+707 KEATKKLQAVIDKS
-720 ESKDPKQIAA
+720 TNPKQIAA
-730 LQARIAKIESKQKVD
+730 LKTKIAKLEGKQKVD

-755 KGLTQGRLNRFRK
+755 KALTQGRLNNFRK
-768 SLGMKPLNQEG
+768 SLGMKPMNQEG

-811 FLTDAVEFTRNH
+811 FLTDAVEFTRSH
-823 GVRSEQLKL
+823 GVRSEQLRL
-832 IAPRS
+832 IAPKT
-837 LYTRAA
+837 LYSRAA
-843 GRGFEDVAIDPTNE
+843 GRGFENVAIDPTNE

-893 LNALKNNP
+893 LNALKKNP
-901 KLVDDSILKARN
+901 KLIDSSILKARG
-913 ISKEEHAKMVYD
+913 ISAEEHARMVYA
-925 RTRRIFETRKTLPD
+925 RTRRTFETRIDLPD
-939 GTRELNSELLA
+939 GTKQLNTELLD
-950 KVRTLDTKGTALT
+950 KVRTLDPKGVALT
-963 GNKQTYKVSGQISLD
+963 GNKKTYKVSGQISLD
-978 DLPTDRNF
+978 DLPSDYNL
-986 TPFTVVGPTL
+986 TPRTVVGPTL
-996 VPVTNTGNFTA
+996 VPVTNTGNFAA
-1007 SLMENGWRWLG
+1007 SFMENGWRWLG
-1018 SANARMS
+1018 SANARIS

-1034 LDIRK
+1034 LTIRK
-1039 QMRRS
+1039 QMRKS
-1044 GFEDAWISSYTKG
+1044 GFEDAWIKSYTKDVK
-1057 MTPNTKNFTDATELA
+1057 PNTEAFTEAVELA

-1080 EERAIGQVLAYV
+1080 EERAIGQTLAYV

-1128 NPESIAVAALTY
+1128 NPESIALAALTY

-1175 TTVGLG
+1175 SAVGLG
-1181 NEFKVPFPVQFG
+1181 SEFKVPFPVQFG

-1215 VAGISVRA
+1215 VAGISIRT
-1223 LESLVNIWSPGAA
+1223 LESLVNIWSPSAA
-1236 DSLTRYA
+1236 DTITRYA

-1261 VNRFY
+1261 INRLY
-1266 SAMDKNERDGQ
+1266 SAMNKDDRDGQ

-1293 YSPKAKE
+1293 YTPKAKE
-1300 DPVTGQ
+1300 DPISGQ
-1306 LIPPSEAELEDYR
+1306 LIPPSEAELEEYR
-1319 LRVKNTTLSILG
+1319 LRIKQTTMNILG

-1363 FKQLWNDLREEYGGD
+1363 FKQVWNDLRDEYGGD
-1378 YEGAMKR
+1378 YEGAMKK

-1394 PFTVSESERKTVSKF
+1394 PFTISESERSTVAKF
-1409 SYAEESGQFVEQNK
+1409 AYAEESGNFVEQNQ
-1423 ELFSKYKEGATF
+1423 ELFKKYKQGATF
-1435 LIPNKSGFSWDAYKT
+1435 LIPNESGFSWDAYKT
-1450 MTDMGLRKNLRVDD
+1450 MTDMGLRKNLQVDE

-1472 ADVQTYYERRNEYE
+1472 ADVQTYYERKNEYE
-1486 ASLERYR
+1486 TSLERYR
-1493 TDYERSRL
+1493 SDYERSKL
-1501 RREFNQWK
+1501 RKEFSQWK
-1509 DLFFAGHPLV
+1509 DLFFAGHPMV

-1532 RQNALSDLELMLR
+1532 RINALNDLELMLKDNSVR
-1545 DESARKASPKTF
+1545 AASPKTF
-1557 DALKA
+1557 DALKV
-1562 MMSAYLSY
+1562 MLDTYLAY
-1570 KTQKE
+1570 KTQRD
-1575 RYEATGVSRDLQ
+1575 RYEAIGTPRDLQ
-1587 KSLTERTILTMRQLS
+1587 RSLKERTIVTMRQLS

-1607 TLQAYDSLFSGLLDD
+1607 TLQAYDSLFGGLLDD